1 MRRIQTFL
9 AGVLCILLALGLA
22 AWARF
27 NSNIN
32 RVDVTKALGQRPTPS
47 AGLEEDGPLNILV
60 LGSDTR
66 QGIGTTR
73 WGTDTVEGG
82 AHSDTN
88 LLVHISA
95 DRSAVTVVSIPRD
108 SMVPAPPGCSATVP
122 TGQWTVRQWNQNYHE
137 GGVGCTIR
145 AFEGNTGI
153 YVNHYAV
160 VDFRGFA
167 DMVDALGGV
176 TVCTPVAIDD
186 RDSGLR
192 LSPGRHRLDGEQA
205 LGYVRVRKTVGD
217 GSDLGRIKRQ
227 QAFMSSVAQEATK
240 TSLLLR
246 PDRLYRFLDAA
257 TQSLTTD
264 PEFDLGTMRDVAS
277 SARSLGVDQIR
288 FVTVPTEQY
297 PADHNRVQ
305 WKASASLI
313 WAAIKDDRVVGAPR
327 RTTSSPTSSSSSS
340 SGSTQEPELT
350 VSPEDIRV
358 LVVNSAGVTG
368 LGRQVAGQ
376 LQTQGFRSVSVR
388 NGPLADAPVTVTYP
402 AGMAEAARTV
412 AAAFPGARVV
422 EGVTG
427 GPVVVTL
434 GPDAP
439 DVAELP
445 NRIGSQPLP
454 SSSLSPAPTET
465 IEQRTAAQ
473 DICS

>member
-1 MRRIQTFL
+1 MPSG
-9 AGVLCILLALGLA
+9 GV
-22 AWARF
+22 R
-27 NSNIN
+27 
-32 RVDVTKALGQRPTPS
+32 D
-47 AGLEEDGPLNILV
+47 DGPLNILL

-66 QGIGTTR
+66 QGIGTSR

-88 LLVHISA
+88 LLVHISR
-95 DRSAVTVVSIPRD
+95 DRRAVTVVSIPRD
-108 SMVPAPPGCSATVP
+108 SMVPAPPKCSPTVP
-122 TGQWTVRQWNQNYHE
+122 TAQWTVRQWNANYNE

-176 TVCTPVAIDD
+176 DVCTATAIDD
-186 RDSGLR
+186 EDSGLR
-192 LSPGRHRLDGEQA
+192 LSAGRHRLQGEQA

-246 PDRLYRFLDAA
+246 PDRLYGFLDAA
-257 TQSLTTD
+257 TRSLTTD
-264 PEFDLGTMRDVAS
+264 PEFDLRTMQDVAS
-277 SARSLGVDQIR
+277 STRSLGVDQIR

-297 PADHNRVQ
+297 PADRNRVQ

-313 WAAIKDDRVVGAPR
+313 WDAIKDDRVVGSPR
-327 RTTSSPTSSSSSS
+327 KATPSSSPSSSS
-340 SGSTQEPELT
+340 SGPSLT
-350 VSPEDIRV
+350 VAPGEIQV

-368 LGRQVAGQ
+368 LGRQVARE
-376 LQTQGFRSVSVR
+376 LQAQGFPPVNVM
-388 NGPLADAPVTVTYP
+388 NGPLATERVLVTHP
-402 AGMAEAARTV
+402 AGQAEAARTV

-439 DVAELP
+439 AVAKLP
-445 NRIGSQPLP
+445 NRVGSGPLRSP
-454 SSSLSPAPTET
+454 SVSPSPTET
-465 IEQRTAAQ
+465 IEQRTASQ